1 MKKLNEN
8 DIKES
13 LKILPEWSYENG
25 SITKTFLFKNFKQA
39 FAFMTRIA
47 FECELQEHH
56 PDWENVYN
64 RLTIKLNTH
73 DVQGIT
79 ENDFKLAHTIEN
91 LFNS

>member
-1 MKKLNEN
+1 MEKLNE
-8 DIKES
+8 KEIDNA
-13 LKILPEWSYENG
+13 LKNLPNWSFEKG
-25 SITKTFLFKNFKQA
+25 SITKTYQFENFKQT

-47 FECELQEHH
+47 FECELQGHH

-79 ENDFKLAHTIEN
+79 QKDFELAQTIEN
-91 LFNS
+91 LYNG